1 MESFGLNDAAT
12 ILATI
17 PAGIAEISPSINTD
31 VQHVIQP
38 ILGSEFRMYFPP
50 AKTTENTNPR
60 DMSIDQLRDLLE
72 SLQEGQVPIEKA
84 VEIWKIYKAK
94 LHCEHKTRSSKR
106 KKEKTYPGVQVKRRR
121 RLQIPWWIKLT
132 KEYRSTLSTARSK
145 RFLSRKKQE
154 KGKKP

>member
-1 MESFGLNDAAT
+1 MEDIQTMKYFCLDDAT
-12 ILATI
+12 ILA
-17 PAGIAEISPSINTD
+17 GILEISSSINTD
-31 VQHVIQP
+31 AQRVIQP
-38 ILGSEFRMYFPP
+38 ILGSEYRMYFSP
-50 AKTTENTNPR
+50 AETTENINPR

-72 SLQEGQVPIEKA
+72 SLQEGEVSIEKA
-84 VEIWKIYKAK
+84 VEFWEVYKAK

-132 KEYRSTLSTARSK
+132 KEYRSTLSSER
-145 RFLSRKKQE
+145 SRKCVRKKKE